1 MRECRGLRA
10 MLCLRFAANAS
21 SSSSV
26 RLFKVITFESSSG
39 NDRATGPPSPRPG
52 NHGNN
57 LPHIQSGPW
66 IKRRGFKQP
75 RYWLPAPSLQTFSL
89 ESDVR
94 AEGDS
99 EVVVRSVVEIDLIS
113 DI

>member
-1 MRECRGLRA
+1 MGKTRTAGK
-10 MLCLRFAANAS
+10 LC
-21 SSSSV
+21 
-26 RLFKVITFESSSG
+26 
-39 NDRATGPPSPRPG
+39 
-52 NHGNN
+52 
-57 LPHIQSGPW
+57 
-66 IKRRGFKQP
+66 
-75 RYWLPAPSLQTFSL
+75 SL